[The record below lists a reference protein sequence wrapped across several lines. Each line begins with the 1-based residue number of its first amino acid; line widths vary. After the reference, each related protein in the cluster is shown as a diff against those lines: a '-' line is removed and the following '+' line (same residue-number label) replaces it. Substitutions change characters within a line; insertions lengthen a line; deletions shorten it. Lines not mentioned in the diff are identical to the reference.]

1 MFLHRFAQLE
11 RILDSR
17 GTDTLLDLALILRQV
32 LVDGTTL
39 TDTVNRAHRLKI
51 RFRVGESTQQTLDE
65 MRVRRCRTCC
75 GEAISCQ
82 ASPRGKYPETNSST
96 MAWCTSMANIF
107 QSGRPSSR
115 PAPIRLGGVHIEDP
129 AGDSDEKSRYS
140 AIEFR
145 PDRWWGT
152 GHVPHSLLR
161 GGNPFARHWP
171 NCTTG

>member
-1 MFLHRFAQLE
+1 MPGQSTREVSRDEFLHHGMVYFNGE
-11 RILDSR
+11 HFSV
-17 GTDTLLDLALILRQV
+17 RQ
-32 LVDGTTL
+32 TIIK
-39 TDTVNRAHRLKI
+39 A
-51 RFRVGESTQQTLDE
+51 
-65 MRVRRCRTCC
+65 C
-75 GEAISCQ
+75 
-82 ASPRGKYPETNSST
+82 
-96 MAWCTSMANIF
+96 AN
-107 QSGRPSSR
+107 
-115 PAPIRLGGVHIEDP
+115 RLGGVHIEDP